1 MEGAYNGW
9 SHPLQ
14 DGQIQVTG
22 LSPGK
27 YILRICAI
35 SNEEK
40 YKVYEEKSIEVVVAR
55 PPWASAWAIAGYA
68 LLAISAVTIAV
79 RIVMLRR
86 QKRLS
91 EEKTRFFIN
100 TAHDIRTPL
109 TLIKAPLEEVV
120 ERQQVKEE
128 GTDNVGVALRSVN
141 NLLQLVTD
149 LINFERADVYTSQL
163 SVGEYE
169 LHSYLESTCET
180 FRTYA
185 SQKNVNLSCE
195 SKFPFMNVWFDRD
208 KMDSILKNLL
218 SNALKYTPR
227 NGNVHVCAYTEQN
240 TWSIEVSD
248 TGIGIP
254 AGERKYLGG
263 RFFRGSN
270 AVNQKVPGSGIG
282 LMLVCKL
289 VRLHKGRII
298 ISSTEGEGTCVRVT
312 FPMGKQAFAQGTFH
326 NSGKDGRCSPA
337 TTGNV
342 FCRTADGNDEKWQKF
357 ITYSCSGGQR

>member
-1 MEGAYNGW
+1 M
-9 SHPLQ
+9 
-14 DGQIQVTG
+14 
-22 LSPGK
+22 
-27 YILRICAI
+27 
-35 SNEEK
+35 
-40 YKVYEEKSIEVVVAR
+40 VVAR

-163 SVGEYE
+163 YVGEYE

-312 FPMGKQAFAQGTFH
+312 FPMGNRHLRKA
-326 NSGKDGRCSPA
+326 R
-337 TTGNV
+337 
-342 FCRTADGNDEKWQKF
+342 F
-357 ITYSCSGGQR
+357 ITVAKTEDAAPPQPETCSAELRMETMKNGKSSSRILVVEDNDDLRGIH